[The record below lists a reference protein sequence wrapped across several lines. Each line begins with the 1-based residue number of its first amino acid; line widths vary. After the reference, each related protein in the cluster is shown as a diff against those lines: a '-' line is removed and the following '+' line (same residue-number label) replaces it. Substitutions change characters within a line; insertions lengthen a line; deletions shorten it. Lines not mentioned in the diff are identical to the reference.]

1 MKILFVASEV
11 APFAKTGGLADVAG
25 SLPKAL
31 KRLGHDVRIF
41 LPFYREV
48 ERSGMPVRKMRKA
61 VDVPLGDEVHKGVLR
76 QGSLGDIPVYL
87 LENRTFFDRDGLYGT
102 ATGDY
107 PDNHRRFAFFCRGVL
122 ELLKRIDFRPD
133 VIHCHDWQS
142 ALIPI
147 LLSYE
152 LAADLFFSRTATVY
166 TIHNLAYQGLFPRE
180 ALAEIG
186 LAPSY
191 FTIERLEYYGKVN
204 LMKGAI
210 LTADMVTTVSETYC
224 QEILTAEQGCGL
236 DGVLQCR
243 KGDLCGI
250 LNGLDYDEWDPAAD
264 QDIFKRYKPSSPAGK
279 GVNKKGLQHLLGL
292 EERADLPLV
301 GMVSRLVAQKGFDL
315 VTELLPRLAAEDL
328 QLAVLGT
335 GDGNYSRLFEA
346 AREGDVRNISLI
358 TGFDPSLSRR
368 IYAGSD
374 IFLMPSHFEPCGL
387 GQLIAL
393 RYGAVPVVRRTGGLA
408 DTIIDSRENPAAANG
423 FSFESYEADALWESL
438 HRAIAAWRD
447 RDGWKKLMRRGM
459 TMDFSWG
466 RSAERYLELYRSG
479 LAKKEA

>member
-11 APFAKTGGLADVAG
+11 APFAKTGGLADVTG
-25 SLPKAL
+25 SLPKEL
-31 KRLGHDVRIF
+31 KRLGHDVRIV

-48 ERSGMPVRKMRKA
+48 DKSGVPVRKMRKA
-61 VDVPLGDEVHKGVLR
+61 IEVPLGDEVFKGVLR
-76 QGSLGDIPVYL
+76 QSSLGDIPVYL
-87 LENRTFFDRDGLYGT
+87 LENRQLFDRDSLYGT
-102 ATGDY
+102 PAGDY
-107 PDNHRRFAFFCRGVL
+107 PDNHRRFSFFCRGVL

-133 VIHCHDWQS
+133 IIHCHDWQT

-147 LLSYE
+147 LLRYE
-152 LAADLFFSRTATVY
+152 LAADLFFARTATVY

-180 ALAEIG
+180 TLGEMG

-191 FTIERLEYYGKVN
+191 FTIARLEYYGKVN

-210 LTADMVTTVSETYC
+210 ITADLVTTVSETYC
-224 QEILTAEQGCGL
+224 REILTAEQGCGL

-243 KGDLCGI
+243 KDDLSGI
-250 LNGLDYDEWDPAAD
+250 LNGLDYEEWDPAAD
-264 QDIFKRYKPSSPAGK
+264 QDIFKRYTSSSPAGK

-292 EERADLPLV
+292 EERADIPLV

-315 VTELLPRLAAEDL
+315 VTELLPRLAGEDL

-335 GDGNYSRLFEA
+335 GDGNYSQLFKA
-346 AREGDVRNISLI
+346 AREGGARNISLT
-358 TGFDPSLSRR
+358 TGFDPSLSRKV
-368 IYAGSD
+368 YAGSD

-393 RYGAVPVVRRTGGLA
+393 RYGAVPVARKTGGLA
-408 DTIIDSRENPAAANG
+408 DTVTDLRETPATANG
-423 FSFESYEADALWESL
+423 FTFEPYDVDALWETL
-438 HRAIAAWRD
+438 QRAVDTWRD
-447 RDGWKKLMRRGM
+447 RERWKRIVRRGM
-459 TMDFSWG
+459 TMDFSWHG
-466 RSAERYLELYRSG
+466 SAERYVELYRRG